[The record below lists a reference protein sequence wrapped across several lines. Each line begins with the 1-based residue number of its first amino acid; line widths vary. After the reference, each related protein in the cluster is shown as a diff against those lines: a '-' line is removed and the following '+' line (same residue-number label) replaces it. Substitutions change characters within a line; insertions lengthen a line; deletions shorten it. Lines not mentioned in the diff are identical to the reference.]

1 MSSKIRN
8 FVGFK
13 VTQKSNNTFSIS
25 ISQSSLLLT
34 GVSRLKGPLAGNGS
48 ERLANGLG
56 SIVMG
61 TSHEV
66 LRYMGFH
73 QKSLGGM
80 LGPNKI
86 FLEICPMKISISN
99 FSLETLIFM

>member
-1 MSSKIRN
+1 MGQLTTLN
-8 FVGFK
+8 Y
-13 VTQKSNNTFSIS
+13 
-25 ISQSSLLLT
+25 LT
-34 GVSRLKGPLAGNGS
+34 GLSRLKGPLAGNGS

-80 LGPNKI
+80 LGPNEI